1 MRYFILLFMLYCM
14 ASCPLFGQPIDINT
28 KLAAYFPFTDCTGR
42 DSSGQNSSGAVDSTI
57 KCQCGVL
64 DKALEFDVA
73 NEDASFVGN
82 INTVFG
88 TTNFTVSFYM
98 RPGTDN
104 PTPGATQ
111 MVMSKQDTCSLNNA
125 FWVRY
130 RKQGQ
135 SSLSSNVISTG
146 ISQNDTL
153 GVTLSAKMDDDR
165 CWYHVVIVRNGVKY
179 QLYVDGKLRDQ
190 KSSSIRIDL
199 TNPAALTLSKPKC
212 PLDGGYF
219 GLIDEMRF
227 YNRAYSADEID
238 KFLAIHPDELINGDT
253 LIYLGNSFDAQL
265 STTCATSV
273 IWSPAEGLSNNN
285 IPNPVIAP
293 EEPTQYIVR
302 FNHANGC
309 AAYDTIFV
317 NVIDPDTLDCSQI
330 FIPNAFTPGFSAGRN
345 DRFFI
350 SNSFAIT
357 DFISFEVFDRWG
369 GRVFNAESVH
379 DYWDGTFAGQPVN
392 AGVFLYR
399 LRFKCKGDEKVISGT
414 VTLLR

>member
-1 MRYFILLFMLYCM
+1 LSPLL
-14 ASCPLFGQPIDINT
+14 GQPIDINT

-42 DSSGQNSSGAVDSTI
+42 DSSGQNSFGALDSTI
-57 KCQCGVL
+57 ECKCGVF
-64 DKALEFDVA
+64 DNALEFDMV

-82 INTVFG
+82 INSVFS
-88 TTNFTVSFYM
+88 TTNFTISFYM
-98 RPGTDN
+98 RPGTNN

-165 CWYHVVIVRNGVKY
+165 CWYHVVIVRDGVKY
-179 QLYVDGKLRDQ
+179 QLYVDGVLRDQ
-190 KSSSIRIDL
+190 KSSSIRVDL

-212 PLDGGYF
+212 PLDGSYF
-219 GLIDEMRF
+219 GLLDEMRF
-227 YNRAYSADEID
+227 YNRAYNAAEIN
-238 KFLAIHPDELINGDT
+238 KFLAIRPDELINGDT

-273 IWSPAEGLSNNN
+273 IWSPAEGLSDNN

-293 EEPTQYIVR
+293 IEPTQYVVR

-345 DRFFI
+345 DRFFV

-369 GRVFNAESVH
+369 GRVFNAESAQ
-379 DYWDGTFAGQPVN
+379 DYWDGTFGGQPLN
-392 AGVFLYR
+392 AGIFLYR
-399 LRFKCKGDEKVISGT
+399 LRFRCEGSEKTLSGT

>member
-1 MRYFILLFMLYCM
+1 MRYFILLFILYGTGL
-14 ASCPLFGQPIDINT
+14 SPLLGQPIDINT

-42 DSSGQNSSGAVDSTI
+42 DSSGQNSFGALDSTI
-57 KCQCGVL
+57 ECKCGVF
-64 DKALEFDVA
+64 DNALEFDMV

-82 INTVFG
+82 INSVFS
-88 TTNFTVSFYM
+88 TTNFTISFYM
-98 RPGTDN
+98 RPGTNN

-165 CWYHVVIVRNGVKY
+165 CWYHVVIVRDGVKY
-179 QLYVDGKLRDQ
+179 QLYVDGVLRDQ
-190 KSSSIRIDL
+190 KSSSIRVDL

-212 PLDGGYF
+212 PLDGSYF
-219 GLIDEMRF
+219 GLLDEMRF
-227 YNRAYSADEID
+227 YNRAYNAAEIN
-238 KFLAIHPDELINGDT
+238 KFLAIRPDELINGDT

-273 IWSPAEGLSNNN
+273 IWSPAEGLSDNN

-293 EEPTQYIVR
+293 IEPTQYVVR

-345 DRFFI
+345 DRFFV

-369 GRVFNAESVH
+369 GRVFNAESAQ
-379 DYWDGTFAGQPVN
+379 DYWDGTFGGQPLN
-392 AGVFLYR
+392 AGIFLYR
-399 LRFKCKGDEKVISGT
+399 LRFRCEGSEKTLSGT